1 MQEPS
6 TEYKVVLTR
15 QLGKNA
21 ELMERLDALEVP
33 WMELPM
39 IDYALTLE
47 FYQLYDKLV
56 NEKYDYVILTSPLAA
71 QTFLIK
77 YFEAG
82 VPDTKIAVVG
92 EGTAKIVR
100 SDGIAVDFIP
110 SKATGA
116 TLAQELPFPEVS
128 MLRFE

>member
-15 QLGKNA
+15 QFGKNT

-47 FYQLYDKLV
+47 FYQLYDKLI
-56 NEKYDYVILTSPLAA
+56 NEHYDYVILTSPLAA
-71 QTFLIK
+71 QTFLVK

-82 VPDTKIAVVG
+82 APDIRIAVVG
-92 EGTAKIVR
+92 EGTGKILQNNGV
-100 SDGIAVDFIP
+100 AVDFLP

-128 MLRFE
+128 VLKLG